1 MSIQWNQQLIKVC
14 VFESNRMLGKTKH
27 SNEYKTI
34 EKYWLQ
40 KKQWIQNK
48 QLEYKT
54 FQLKYENTKLLNFE
68 KYESV
73 SSVLAVFTST
83 YYLCDLQEKR
93 H

>member
-1 MSIQWNQQLIKVC
+1 MNTNKQI
-14 VFESNRMLGKTKH
+14 
-27 SNEYKTI
+27 EYKP
-34 EKYWLQ
+34 
-40 KKQWIQNK
+40 
-48 QLEYKT
+48 

-93 H
+93 HQNIRGTVYRA